1 VREGSGGEEVK
12 EQFMT
17 YDKLVSFAAVVMLAT
32 SCASVPRDAGRDE
45 VQQALQLRGAPAI
58 DWKTRPLGSDD
69 ERVIGMLEDELTA
82 DEAVAIAMVNSPRF
96 QVTLAEL
103 GVARA
108 DLIEASTISNPV
120 FEFEI
125 RYPGEPFRPYEFR
138 LAQSLIEL
146 IQLPRRRAL
155 GRAAFDAAQ
164 MRVSSEVLRFA
175 GDVRSAY
182 YDAVAATQNVAL
194 SRTTADAARTAAEV
208 ALRQHAAENI
218 TDLDLENEQALYEQ
232 AKLDLARAE
241 RDLLLARE
249 ALIRAMALRDPA
261 APFTLPA
268 VFPPLPESEMTQEEL
283 EQVASVQ
290 RLDLAIARREVEVAE
305 RRIPIARLQALEETM
320 LDYHYEREPSGEYTR
335 GPGIELPIPIFNTG
349 RAARTRAEA
358 QYLRARYTLAALEAE
373 SGSLLRSA
381 KSALAEVRARVE
393 YYRDVVLPRRQRI
406 VELTKLEH
414 NAMLVGVF
422 QLLQARQNDVQARR
436 EFIEA
441 QRKYW
446 SARTDL
452 ERALHGIATETSFS
466 PATGQSTGERVD
478 SRRGGH

>member
-1 VREGSGGEEVK
+1 MRYSR
-12 EQFMT
+12 
-17 YDKLVSFAAVVMLAT
+17 LVFFAGIVLLAT
-32 SCASVPRDAGRDE
+32 SCASVARDAGQND
-45 VQQALQLRGAPAI
+45 VQEAVKLRGAPAVA
-58 DWKTRPLGSDD
+58 WNTSPQSSDD
-69 ERVIGMLEDELTA
+69 QRVRDMLADELTA
-82 DEAVAIAMVNSPRF
+82 DEAVAIAMVNSPRL

-103 GVARA
+103 GIARA

-175 GDVRSAY
+175 TDVRSAY
-182 YDAVAATQNVAL
+182 FDTVAATQNVAL
-194 SRTTADAARTAAEV
+194 SRVTAEAARTAAEV
-208 ALRQHAAENI
+208 AVKQHAAENI

-241 RDLLLARE
+241 RELLLARE
-249 ALIRAMALRDPA
+249 ALTRALGLRERNVEFTIA
-261 APFTLPA
+261 AD
-268 VFPPLPESEMTQEEL
+268 FPTLPESEMTPEQL
-283 EQVASVQ
+283 EQLAATQ
-290 RLDLAIARREVEVAE
+290 RLDLAIARREAEVAQ
-305 RRIPIARLQALEETM
+305 RRVPIARLEVLEETV
-320 LDYHYEREPSGEYTR
+320 LDFHYEREPSGEHTK
-335 GPGIELPIPIFNTG
+335 GPGIEFPIPIFNTG

-358 QYLRARYTLAALEAE
+358 EYLRARYTLAALEAE
-373 SGSLLRSA
+373 SGSLLRA
-381 KSALAEVRARVE
+381 ARSALAEARARVE
-393 YYRDVVLPRRQRI
+393 YYRDVVVPRRQRI

-422 QLLQARQNDVQARR
+422 QLLQARQNDLQARR
-436 EFIEA
+436 DFIEA
-441 QRKYW
+441 QREYW

-452 ERALHGIATETSFS
+452 DRAIQGISSDTLFA
-466 PATGQSTGERVD
+466 PATGQATGKRSD
-478 SRRGGH
+478 ITRGGH